1 MGLRPVLLV
10 ACALAVASSAYAQ
23 ANAVQGPA
31 ADAAP
36 DGVTMLLDRV
46 ETLLEQGNQ
55 DAFASLV
62 DSSADLDQVAQFSA
76 DLFVP
81 GALRVAVNERDR
93 VALEN
98 SLPGNGYRLVV
109 EMFTETSGRARIVT
123 ALLDVRR
130 PNGGADDTWR
140 ITAAQGLTS
149 VEGLYRLRVDPAQF
163 FDARGLTITG
173 TDMVLTLDEG
183 SVYVLESEVGT
194 TGLILFGRGTMKF
207 SPTPTTERGQL
218 RIFAGSETL
227 AAAFEAAYVR
237 LHPSEYASRVTATT
251 LTPARPSPR
260 QLRRAQEIFT
270 RDSLHSYS
278 LDLRDLSG
286 EPWYLLPQPG
296 ELLAEVQTR
305 RHGNLA

>member
-10 ACALAVASSAYAQ
+10 ACVLAVASSAYAQ
-23 ANAVQGPA
+23 GNAAGAQGTP

-36 DGVTMLLDRV
+36 DGVTLLLDRL
-46 ETLLEQGNQ
+46 ETLLQQGNQ
-55 DAFASLV
+55 DAFFSLV
-62 DSSADLDQVAQFSA
+62 DSSADRDQVAQFSV

-81 GALRVAVNERDR
+81 GALRVTVNERDR

-130 PNGGADDTWR
+130 PNGGGDETWR

-163 FDARGLTITG
+163 FEVRGLTITG
-173 TDMVLTLDEG
+173 TDMVITLEEG
-183 SVYVLESEVGT
+183 SVYRLDSEVGT

-207 SPTPTTERGQL
+207 SPAPTTERGQL

-227 AAAFEAAYVR
+227 TAGFEAAFVR
-237 LHPSEYASRVTATT
+237 LHPSEYTSR
-251 LTPARPSPR
+251 
-260 QLRRAQEIFT
+260 
-270 RDSLHSYS
+270 
-278 LDLRDLSG
+278 
-286 EPWYLLPQPG
+286 
-296 ELLAEVQTR
+296 
-305 RHGNLA
+305 